1 MDSSSGLG
9 GVGGSSR
16 ISGSNDRRRA
26 LAVWQL
32 VWYLLFS
39 LCLDFLVCFSL
50 AFRISLPF
58 SFLRWQTV
66 GEQYM

>member
-9 GVGGSSR
+9 RDGGGSRS
-16 ISGSNDRRRA
+16 SGSNDRRRA
-26 LAVWQL
+26 LAVWRL
-32 VWYLLFS
+32 VWYLLFY

-50 AFRISLPF
+50 ASRISLPF

-66 GEQYM
+66 GEQ